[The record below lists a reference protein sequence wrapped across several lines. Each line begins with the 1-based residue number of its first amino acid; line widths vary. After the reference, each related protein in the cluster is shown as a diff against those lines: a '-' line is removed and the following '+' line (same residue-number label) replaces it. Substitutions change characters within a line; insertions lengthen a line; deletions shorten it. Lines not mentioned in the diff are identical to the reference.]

1 MAQHEQIPMEH
12 IEYLVHQSTQ
22 GLHFLFE
29 KEDIVKALK
38 LAEKENFN
46 FFTQENREKVQ
57 NLLLDMLQK
66 TDTVAKRSYLE
77 SLTEE
82 DRGLLIQAYFHL
94 VDNTILSQRDLKH

>member
-1 MAQHEQIPMEH
+1 MSQQEQIPMEQ

-38 LAEKENFN
+38 LAEKEDFN
-46 FFTQENREKVQ
+46 FFTQEHREKVQ

-66 TDTVAKRSYLE
+66 KDSIAKRSYLE
-77 SLTEE
+77 SLSEE
-82 DRGLLIQAYFHL
+82 ERGLLIQAYFHL